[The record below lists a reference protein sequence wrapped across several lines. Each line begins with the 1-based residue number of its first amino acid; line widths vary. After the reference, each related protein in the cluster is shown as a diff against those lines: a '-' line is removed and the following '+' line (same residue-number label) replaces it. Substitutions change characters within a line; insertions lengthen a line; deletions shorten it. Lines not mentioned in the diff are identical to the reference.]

1 MSELYLRI
9 ETAMP
14 VPDGEWPTEEIRYCD
29 DQEYIEVPEPELL
42 GLKVLLPGDGPMAER
57 NGFIRC
63 KQYMIAE
70 LDLKQLISAKSL
82 KERFLEIAKRP
93 SNGGLFH
100 IAEILNIIESEQN
113 KMEEVDRLRKERP

>member
-29 DQEYIEVPEPELL
+29 DQKYIYVPAPELL

-70 LDLKQLISAKSL
+70 LDLKQLISAESL
-82 KERFLEIAKRP
+82 KKRFEEIAK
-93 SNGGLFH
+93 SQTNGGLFH
-100 IAEILNIIESEQN
+100 IAEILNIID
-113 KMEEVDRLRKERP
+113 MEKDNEKNNVQ

>member
-14 VPDGEWPTEEIRYCD
+14 VPDGEWPTEEIAYHND
-29 DQEYIEVPEPELL
+29 LGYIEVPKQELL

-70 LDLKQLISAKSL
+70 LDLKQLISAEAL
-82 KERFLEIAKRP
+82 KKRFEDIAK
-93 SNGGLFH
+93 SQTNGGLLH
-100 IAEILNIIESEQN
+100 IAEILNIID
-113 KMEEVDRLRKERP
+113 MEKDNERSNMQ

>member
-14 VPDGEWPTEEIRYCD
+14 VPDGEWQTEEIRYCD

-70 LDLKQLISAKSL
+70 LDLKQLISAEAL
-82 KERFLEIAKRP
+82 KKRFEDIAKSP
-93 SNGGLFH
+93 TNGGLFH
-100 IAEILNIIESEQN
+100 IAEILRIID
-113 KMEEVDRLRKERP
+113 MEKNNGENNVQ